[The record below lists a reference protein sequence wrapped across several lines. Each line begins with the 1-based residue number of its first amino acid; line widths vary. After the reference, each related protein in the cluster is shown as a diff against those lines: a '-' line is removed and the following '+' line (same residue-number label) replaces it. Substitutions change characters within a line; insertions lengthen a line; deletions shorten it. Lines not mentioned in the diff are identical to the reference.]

1 MFEKQYLSSY
11 KIDLCCTG
19 VIFTVDYRFSN
30 ERLHQK
36 CLFFGQQDAINKD
49 IVLIK
54 IHFIAR
60 RKLIFQKQNLKIT
73 YYILAV
79 KDIIN

>member
-1 MFEKQYLSSY
+1 MIFLSIQYEPNQMLEKQYLSSY

-19 VIFTVDYRFSN
+19 VIFTVDYRFIN

-54 IHFIAR
+54 IHIW
-60 RKLIFQKQNLKIT
+60 K
-73 YYILAV
+73 YILLQEE
-79 KDIIN
+79 N